1 MAYAFSSEPQAK
13 EIWRENM
20 INIGTGLFSALILF
34 VLFVLYLN
42 LGSLRSAALQQTEF
56 LSATIAASLET
67 NDLETVK
74 ARLLEVTGNQGIEN
88 AVVYNRQ
95 AHALVDWS
103 RLNQFEAKVNLP
115 DSGLINKP
123 QSALTINRLT
133 ISTPV
138 FHGTELVGKIYLET
152 SLRAVYLQI
161 LLILTAGAVLT
172 GGIAVACANKLTALQ
187 LRRLAPLTELTDVA
201 EQIATLGDYSLR
213 VRLNENHAFKT
224 LMVHFNQ
231 IMEAIEAWD
240 YDRKGKAEEIEDTKR
255 RLEILSTHDSL
266 TQLPNRKYFDYLINR
281 CVADMTEDGQLSA
294 LMFID
299 LDNFKAFNEQFDY
312 DAGDLI
318 LATIAN
324 RLSAVL
330 RNTDTLCRV
339 DGDEFAAILP
349 QVESEEMALLLA
361 QRLISSI
368 NRPMRLRGMQ
378 IVVSGNIGI
387 ACRATQGKEQR
398 LLLRNADEALKQ
410 AKARGKNSCLM
421 FMPQKT
427 TTAAASD

>member
-1 MAYAFSSEPQAK
+1 MASAFLSDPQAR

-20 INIGTGLFSALILF
+20 TNIGTGLFSALVIL
-34 VLFVLYLN
+34 VLFVLYLD
-42 LGSLRSAALQQTEF
+42 LGSLRSAALQQTT
-56 LSATIAASLET
+56 LISKTIAVSLEG
-67 NDLETVK
+67 NDLETIK
-74 ARLLEVTGNQGIEN
+74 ARLLELSDNPVIEDI
-88 AVVYNRQ
+88 VVYNRQ
-95 AHALVDWS
+95 THALVDWS
-103 RLNQFEAKVNLP
+103 RQNQFEAKVSLP
-115 DSGLINKP
+115 DSGLINEP
-123 QSALTINRLT
+123 QSTLTINRLK
-133 ISTPV
+133 IATPV
-138 FHGTELVGKIYLET
+138 FRGDDLVGKIYLET
-152 SLRAVYLQI
+152 NLRALYLQI
-161 LLILTAGAVLT
+161 LLIFMAGAVLT

-187 LRRLAPLTELTDVA
+187 LRRLAPLAELTDVA

-213 VRLNENHAFKT
+213 VRLNETYIFKT

-231 IMEAIEAWD
+231 IMEAIETWD
-240 YDRKGKAEEIEDTKR
+240 YDRKGRAEEIEDTKR
-255 RLEILSTHDSL
+255 RLEILATHDSL

-281 CVADMTEDGQLSA
+281 CVADATEDGQLTA

-299 LDNFKAFNEQFDY
+299 LDNFKSFNEQFGC

-318 LATIAN
+318 LTTIAN

-361 QRLISSI
+361 ERLINSI
-368 NRPMRLRGMQ
+368 NRPMRLRGRQ

-387 ACRATQGKEQR
+387 ACRPAQDKGQR
-398 LLLRNADEALKQ
+398 LFLRNTDQALKQ

-427 TTAAASD
+427 AAASD